1 MSIIP
6 TVGSVTRLRQPNPT
20 DRSSTG
26 LGVAAMAGI
35 GVLAGLSSAVV
46 ALIGQARSAT
56 KSIEA
61 AAIEAALADGTLV
74 PPSVPGGTRAQQR
87 LSDHLVQVRLP
98 QGDGI
103 YAPDGR
109 YLGDQDADPDGAE
122 AYELLAP
129 DPANGN
135 IRPLTLVMLG
145 DSTSVGYGTQTPDEL
160 PGVILARGVAGQLN
174 RPVRMHS
181 VGLTGARTSDLA
193 RQLEIC
199 IALEPDIAVILIG
212 ANDLRDMIPPWRSAA
227 LLGEAV
233 TRLTTLG
240 IPVVAG
246 TCPDFGVIIGIPQP
260 LRGLLGGW
268 STGLASLQHRAVTDA
283 GGATVSLGRLVGP
296 QFAGKPEMFA
306 RDHFHPSGAG
316 YGRAMAA
323 ILPTVISELEVGA
336 DEADWSPSDR
346 SRTLLPSNLDEQE
359 PLSA

>member
-1 MSIIP
+1 MLSCADHTRNEWGDRMSIIP
-6 TVGSVTRLRQPNPT
+6 ILGSASRQRQPNPAA
-20 DRSSTG
+20 RPSTG
-26 LGVAAMAGI
+26 RGVAAMAGI

-87 LSDHLVQVRLP
+87 LADHMVHVRLP
-98 QGDGI
+98 QGDGV
-103 YAPDGR
+103 YLPDGQR
-109 YLGDQDADPDGAE
+109 LDDRIPAPADTS
-122 AYELLAP
+122 
-129 DPANGN
+129 
-135 IRPLTLVMLG
+135 TLVMLG

-160 PGVILARGVAGQLN
+160 PGVILARGVAAALN
-174 RPVRMHS
+174 HPIRMRS
-181 VGLTGARTSDLA
+181 VGLTGARTTDLA
-193 RQLEIC
+193 RQLEDC
-199 IALEPDIAVILIG
+199 LAEQPDIAVILIG
-212 ANDLRDMIPPWRSAA
+212 ANDLRDLVPPWRSAA

-233 TRLTTLG
+233 ARLTALHV
-240 IPVVAG
+240 PVVAG

-268 STGLASLQHRAVTDA
+268 STGLASLQHRAVIDA

-316 YGRAMAA
+316 YGRAMEAM
-323 ILPTVISELEVGA
+323 LPTVLHELELGA
-336 DEADWSPSDR
+336 KQARRGEAFQ
-346 SRTLLPSNLDEQE
+346 SRPVVQRDLDDQD

>member
-1 MSIIP
+1 
-6 TVGSVTRLRQPNPT
+6 
-20 DRSSTG
+20 
-26 LGVAAMAGI
+26 MAGI

-61 AAIEAALADGTLV
+61 AALEAALADGTLV
-74 PPSVPGGTRAQQR
+74 PPSVPGATRAQQR
-87 LSDHLVQVRLP
+87 LADHLVHVRLP
-98 QGDGI
+98 HGDAV

-109 YLGDQDADPDGAE
+109 RLDDPEDYPAAEE

-129 DPANGN
+129 DPLTARAPD
-135 IRPLTLVMLG
+135 RPLTLVMLG

-160 PGVILARGVAGQLN
+160 PGVILARGVAAHLN
-174 RPVRMHS
+174 RPVRMRS

-193 RQLEIC
+193 RQLQIC
-199 IALEPDIAVILIG
+199 VSLEPDIAVILIG
-212 ANDLRDMIPPWRSAA
+212 ANDLRDMVPPWRSAA

-233 TRLTTLG
+233 TTLTSRG

-260 LRGLLGGW
+260 LRGLLGRW
-268 STGLASLQHRAVTDA
+268 STGLAALQDRAVTDA
-283 GGATVSLGRLVGP
+283 GGATVALGRLVGP

-323 ILPTVISELEVGA
+323 MLPTVIEELEIGA
-336 DEADWSPSDR
+336 KPAGWTAAHADSGPSAQDPGGNR
-346 SRTLLPSNLDEQE
+346 H